1 MAQPIDSND
10 MTAAFP
16 GINGDNIA
24 WAEELIRK
32 ALEAWRQ
39 DREAINTGRETRSE
53 QTSDNHRQD
62 SHLRLEMERALG
74 ELQTRFKQEVPTH
87 RPQYIAHM
95 KSDVSLPALLGW
107 ITALLY
113 NSNVTS
119 SEVSA
124 AGAGIEREAIQS
136 LARMIGFDSE
146 TARGHFTSGGTVA
159 NFEALWRARY
169 RLDHWLAL
177 ALYVSEKTG
186 EALDPFS
193 ACHMG
198 WERYEDLR
206 RAHPCSD
213 NVLRTCSTVAGNAPA
228 VHARIQ
234 AAIGQPWKGPVILVP
249 GNRHYSWQKA
259 ANLLGIGEEA
269 FRLLALDECGRT
281 SADAVK
287 QAILTAR
294 GEGRPV
300 MMVVGVA
307 GSTEGGQVDPLDRVF
322 NFLDE
327 FYEQEGLDIWRH
339 VDAAYGGFLCTLLER
354 NDHKLL
360 CEEVRDSLRAI
371 SRAHSVTIDP
381 HKLGYTPYACG
392 AFLARNSESYACSRF
407 QAPYLEQLS
416 MVESSWA
423 STLEGSRPATGA
435 AAVWMTEQSMG
446 LGADGLGAVLASTV
460 LARRLFECR
469 IHSKLPDARIIQN
482 ADTNITLLHVARG
495 GEHLSSSNQA
505 TRAIYE
511 NLTSQ
516 PGIVVSKTILGPEYR
531 LLIQQQV
538 GRYDG
543 VADDEWLFA
552 IRCVFMN
559 PYTSLKRERYA
570 LADRFLEELQTALVA
585 VRCSESL
592 PTLM

>member
-1 MAQPIDSND
+1 MVHPIESFNA
-10 MTAAFP
+10 TAAFP
-16 GINGDNIA
+16 GVDGSNIT

-39 DREAINTGRETRSE
+39 GRDVMYTAEERTPARSVE
-53 QTSDNHRQD
+53 DFNRDNR
-62 SHLRLEMERALG
+62 LRVEIERVLG

-95 KSDVSLPALLGW
+95 KADISLPALLGW

-124 AGAGIEREAIQS
+124 AGAGIEREAIHG
-136 LARMIGFDSE
+136 LARMIGFDGR

-159 NFEALWRARY
+159 NFESLWRARY

-177 ALYVSEKTG
+177 ALHVSETTGKT
-186 EALDPFS
+186 LDAFA

-198 WERYEDLR
+198 WNQYNELH
-206 RAHPCSD
+206 RAYPCSD
-213 NVLRTCSTVAGNAPA
+213 ETLRACSAVAGNAPS

-234 AAIGQPWKGPVILVP
+234 AATGKPWRGPVILVP

-259 ANLLGIGEEA
+259 ANLLGLGEEA
-269 FRLLALDECGRT
+269 FRLLDLDEHGRT
-281 SADAVK
+281 SAGAVK
-287 QAILTAR
+287 RAILTAR
-294 GEGRPV
+294 SEDRPV
-300 MMVVGVA
+300 MMVVCVA
-307 GSTEGGQVDPLDRVF
+307 GSTEGGQVDPLAQVY
-322 NFLDE
+322 NLLDDYHE
-327 FYEQEGLDIWRH
+327 KDGLDIWRH
-339 VDAAYGGFLCTLLER
+339 VDAAYGGFLCTVLDR
-354 NDHKLL
+354 VDHGLL
-360 CEEVRDSLRAI
+360 CGEVQESLRAI

-392 AFLARNSESYACSRF
+392 AFLTRDSESYACSRF
-407 QAPYLEQLS
+407 QAPYLEQLDH
-416 MVESSWA
+416 VESSWT

-435 AAVWMTEQSMG
+435 AAVWMTERSLG
-446 LGADGLGAVLASTV
+446 LGADGLGAVLSSTV

-469 IHSKLPDARIIQN
+469 ILSRFPDVRIIQN

-495 GEHLSSSNQA
+495 EEALSSSNQA

-511 NLTSQ
+511 HLTNQ

-531 LLIQQQV
+531 LLIQEQV
-538 GRYDG
+538 SRYDG
-543 VADDEWLFA
+543 VVDDEWLFA

-559 PYTSLKRERYA
+559 PYFSLETERYV
-570 LADRFLEELQTALVA
+570 LADRFLDEMQVA
-585 VRCSESL
+585 RAAACCLKS
-592 PTLM
+592 

>member
-1 MAQPIDSND
+1 MLQPADSND
-10 MTAAFP
+10 VTAAFP
-16 GINGDNIA
+16 GVNGDNIA
-24 WAEELIRK
+24 WAEELIRR

-39 DREAINTGRETRSE
+39 DRKVINTGGERRQEQKSE
-53 QTSDNHRQD
+53 NHHQD
-62 SHLRLEMERALG
+62 SHLRLEMERVLV
-74 ELQTRFKQEVPTH
+74 ELQSRFKQEVPTH

-107 ITALLY
+107 IIALLY
-113 NSNVTS
+113 NSNITS

-124 AGAGIEREAIQS
+124 AGAGIEREAIDS
-136 LARMIGFDSE
+136 LARMIGFDSG

-186 EALDPFS
+186 ETLDPFT

-198 WERYEDLR
+198 WERYEELR
-206 RAHPCSD
+206 SAHPCSD
-213 NVLRTCSTVAGNAPA
+213 NVLRACSTVAGNAPS

-249 GNRHYSWQKA
+249 GNHHYSWQKA
-259 ANLLGIGEEA
+259 ANLLGLGEEA
-269 FRLLALDECGRT
+269 FRLLALDERGRT
-281 SADAVK
+281 STDAVK

-294 GEGRPV
+294 RDGRPV

-307 GSTEGGQVDPLDRVF
+307 GSTEGGQVDPLDRVY
-322 NFLDE
+322 NLLDD
-327 FYEQEGLDIWRH
+327 FREQDGLDIWRH

-354 NDHKLL
+354 DDHNLL
-360 CEEVRDSLRAI
+360 CKEVKDSLRAI

-407 QAPYLEQLS
+407 QAPYLEQLD
-416 MVESSWA
+416 MVESSWT

-435 AAVWMTEQSMG
+435 AAVWMTDRSMG

-460 LARRLFECR
+460 RARRLFECR
-469 IHSKLPDARIIQN
+469 ILSKFPDVRIIQN
-482 ADTNITLLHVARG
+482 ADTNITLLHVARS

-511 NLTSQ
+511 HLTSQ
-516 PGIVVSKTILGPEYR
+516 SSIVVSKTILGPEYQ
-531 LLIQQQV
+531 LLIQEQV
-538 GRYDG
+538 NQYDG
-543 VADDEWLFA
+543 IADDEWLFA

-559 PYTSLKRERYA
+559 PYVSLETEGHA
-570 LADRFLEELQTALVA
+570 LADLFLAELQTALTA
-585 VRCSESL
+585 VLC
-592 PTLM
+592 PKP